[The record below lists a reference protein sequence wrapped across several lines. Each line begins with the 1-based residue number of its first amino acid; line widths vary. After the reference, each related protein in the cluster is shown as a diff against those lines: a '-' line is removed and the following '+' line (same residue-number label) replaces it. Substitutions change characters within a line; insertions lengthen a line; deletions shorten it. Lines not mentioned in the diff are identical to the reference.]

1 MSVTLSIRA
10 KRLTLRARVL
20 HLPVAAFAALCGP
33 GSDFGTLHVVSAVN
47 GWVFDASE
55 SSGAMRFT
63 QETLNMCCAG
73 AQCVGFRKVLVVTP
87 AERLVN
93 ALTRK
98 EACHEALR

>member
-10 KRLTLRARVL
+10 MRLTSRARLL

-33 GSDFGTLHVVSAVN
+33 GNDFGTLHVVSAVN

-55 SSGAMRFT
+55 SSGAMLYT
-63 QETLNMCCAG
+63 QETLNICAG
-73 AQCVGFRKVLVVTP
+73 AQCVGFRKVLVITP
-87 AERLVN
+87 AERLVK